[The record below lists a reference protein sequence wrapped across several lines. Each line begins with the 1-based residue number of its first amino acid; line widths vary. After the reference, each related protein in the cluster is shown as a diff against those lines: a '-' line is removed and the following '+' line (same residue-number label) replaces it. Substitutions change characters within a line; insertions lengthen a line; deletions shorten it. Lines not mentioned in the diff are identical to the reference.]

1 MPFLGDRGS
10 HRKIKITK
18 VLVSATLKRQ
28 YSLILIRKF
37 GATLTNLR
45 FRTIRPPIRAFTLA
59 HYRAVNHPNSNL
71 PLSEPWIP
79 PRIYVGEKMEKTFED
94 WCDPTAY
101 ASRRM
106 GNHGGQSLLRLFQK
120 RQSGLSDCPYQ
131 CRGDH
136 DATRNKARIWYRP

>member
-37 GATLTNLR
+37 GPTLTNLR
-45 FRTIRPPIRAFTLA
+45 SRTIRPPIRAFTLA
-59 HYRAVNHPNSNL
+59 HYQAVNHPNSNL
-71 PLSEPWIP
+71 HLSEPWIP
-79 PRIYVGEKMEKTFED
+79 PLIYVGEKMEKAFED

-101 ASRRM
+101 ASQAYGKSPRTIPTPAI
-106 GNHGGQSLLRLFQK
+106 SK
-120 RQSGLSDCPYQ
+120 
-131 CRGDH
+131 
-136 DATRNKARIWYRP
+136 KAVRA